1 MPVPNPTVDE
11 LVTTLQRSQLP
22 TVVVEGKDDM
32 RIYRWIEERIGT
44 IKANVYPVGNTE
56 NKLLRVYKRRNEYA
70 HLPIA
75 FVADRDMWLFSRI
88 PSCYHGIIWTQGYS
102 IELEGLRV
110 KHHLNHFALRSRL
123 YLKAIRYAF
132 DELQILKTA

>member
-1 MPVPNPTVDE
+1 M
-11 LVTTLQRSQLP
+11 
-22 TVVVEGKDDM
+22 
-32 RIYRWIEERIGT
+32 
-44 IKANVYPVGNTE
+44 GNK

-102 IELEGLRV
+102 IENDLYAGAELENL
-110 KHHLNHFALRSRL
+110 LNAEEAETSTSTKFNYRMV
-123 YLKAIRYAF
+123 YI
-132 DELQILKTA
+132 